1 MKLYKRKLHDP
12 APLGQADPYMMKAS
26 NGKYYIYA
34 TGPSGP
40 QLYSSDSLMEGWEYR
55 GCCLDMTG
63 QKNCWAPCVVE
74 LDGKYYMYYSSMD
87 EDDEDEH
94 GQTMRVAVSDSPEG
108 EFRLVKNLL
117 PPFSIDPHAVVTPS
131 GMYFFYCVN
140 EYEAERVGTVVM
152 CDKMTDPLTLEG
164 NPVCVIRPTLD
175 EEIYQ
180 RDRFKEGQH
189 WHTIEGAFYFCVG
202 NTHFLM
208 YSGACHQNPTYF
220 IGYSVA
226 HGAPDADLRTLDW
239 KKYPDD
245 NTYSPLLSKNDFIEG
260 MGHNSVIFDNGKCYI
275 VYHGRDY
282 GSEAFRNDSGIPED
296 TRSARIDEMKI
307 DGDVLSVEPTR

>member
-63 QKNCWAPCVVE
+63 QKNCWAPCVV
-74 LDGKYYMYYSSMD
+74 
-87 EDDEDEH
+87 DDEDEH

-140 EYEAERVGTVVM
+140 EYEAERVGTVIM

-202 NTHFLM
+202 NTHYLM

-245 NTYSPLLSKNDFIEG
+245 NTYSPLLSKNDFVEG

>member
-12 APLGQADPYMMKAS
+12 APLGQADPYMIKAS

-239 KKYPDD
+239 KKYPD
-245 NTYSPLLSKNDFIEG
+245 LSLI
-260 MGHNSVIFDNGKCYI
+260 HIS
-275 VYHGRDY
+275 
-282 GSEAFRNDSGIPED
+282 
-296 TRSARIDEMKI
+296 
-307 DGDVLSVEPTR
+307 EPTRRS

>member
-1 MKLYKRKLHDP
+1 
-12 APLGQADPYMMKAS
+12 MMKAS

-74 LDGKYYMYYSSMD
+74 LGGKYYMYYSSMD

-180 RDRFKEGQH
+180 
-189 WHTIEGAFYFCVG
+189 IEGAFYFCVG
-202 NTHFLM
+202 NTHYLM

-245 NTYSPLLSKNDFIEG
+245 NTYSPLLSKNDFVEG

>member
-74 LDGKYYMYYSSMD
+74 LGGKYYMYSSMD

-202 NTHFLM
+202 NTHYLM

>member
-1 MKLYKRKLHDP
+1 
-12 APLGQADPYMMKAS
+12 
-26 NGKYYIYA
+26 
-34 TGPSGP
+34 
-40 QLYSSDSLMEGWEYR
+40 
-55 GCCLDMTG
+55 
-63 QKNCWAPCVVE
+63 
-74 LDGKYYMYYSSMD
+74 MYYSSMD

-202 NTHFLM
+202 NTHYLM